1 MDKLPVYLLEN
12 YIIPYLTSNEL
23 FYKFRPLSSYYYHCA
38 RVKILVKFPEEIM
51 KSLKKILEYNTRE
64 DPTNAFQEFVQ
75 KSLVQK
81 RLILILTIQANPSDQ
96 IHHILSNLRDERA
109 LRLIAFFY
117 VLIKD
122 ENMQSLIRQEKY
134 DEIQQ
139 KSTTEETKNQI
150 NDKIKDSL
158 NDDDLDYDIHDYH
171 LVYSSLDDEFLRN
184 NEYTVHLFNFVTLL
198 LDMFATKIG
207 LNNAKNKLSNFLE
220 QISQTSEV
228 WPKKKVF
235 YEKTIE
241 LVADTQILSNDAKN
255 MIKLFKKYE
264 IENDLDDFNYEK
276 EVITEYDINKNE
288 NSIGGYDKIKSNRK
302 KLNATILRL
311 HQMLSFLIKSIY
323 LENKD
328 NDINNK
334 NNLYIDIFEIKKFKV
349 GEFIFPI
356 EEFLYI
362 LSMIKKKFCINETTF
377 LLTRNYLFH
386 QIYHAIYNINPPVI
400 IDEFKK
406 IDSKEKEEEE
416 DKNENINGIKY
427 ISSLNEDIGDGM
439 NNFESVLASTEDAGK
454 EINESFIKLSENLEK
469 YSNRL
474 QQQMNPDNY

>member
-1 MDKLPVYLLEN
+1 
-12 YIIPYLTSNEL
+12 
-23 FYKFRPLSSYYYHCA
+23 
-38 RVKILVKFPEEIM
+38 
-51 KSLKKILEYNTRE
+51 
-64 DPTNAFQEFVQ
+64 
-75 KSLVQK
+75 
-81 RLILILTIQANPSDQ
+81 
-96 IHHILSNLRDERA
+96 
-109 LRLIAFFY
+109 
-117 VLIKD
+117 
-122 ENMQSLIRQEKY
+122 
-134 DEIQQ
+134 
-139 KSTTEETKNQI
+139 
-150 NDKIKDSL
+150 
-158 NDDDLDYDIHDYH
+158 
-171 LVYSSLDDEFLRN
+171 
-184 NEYTVHLFNFVTLL
+184 
-198 LDMFATKIG
+198 MFATKIG

-311 HQMLSFLIKSIY
+311 HQMLSFFIKSIY

>member
-1 MDKLPVYLLEN
+1 
-12 YIIPYLTSNEL
+12 
-23 FYKFRPLSSYYYHCA
+23 
-38 RVKILVKFPEEIM
+38 
-51 KSLKKILEYNTRE
+51 
-64 DPTNAFQEFVQ
+64 
-75 KSLVQK
+75 
-81 RLILILTIQANPSDQ
+81 
-96 IHHILSNLRDERA
+96 
-109 LRLIAFFY
+109 
-117 VLIKD
+117 
-122 ENMQSLIRQEKY
+122 
-134 DEIQQ
+134 
-139 KSTTEETKNQI
+139 
-150 NDKIKDSL
+150 
-158 NDDDLDYDIHDYH
+158 
-171 LVYSSLDDEFLRN
+171 
-184 NEYTVHLFNFVTLL
+184 
-198 LDMFATKIG
+198 
-207 LNNAKNKLSNFLE
+207 
-220 QISQTSEV
+220 
-228 WPKKKVF
+228 
-235 YEKTIE
+235 
-241 LVADTQILSNDAKN
+241 

-311 HQMLSFLIKSIY
+311 HQMLSFFIKSIY
-323 LENKD
+323 LESKD

-406 IDSKEKEEEE
+406 IDSKEKEEE